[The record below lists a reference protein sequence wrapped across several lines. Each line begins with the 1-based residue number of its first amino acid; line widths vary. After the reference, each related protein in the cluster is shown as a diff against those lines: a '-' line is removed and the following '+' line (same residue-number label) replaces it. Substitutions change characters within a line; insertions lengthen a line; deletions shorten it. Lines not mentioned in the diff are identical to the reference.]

1 MELNDENIIKVL
13 EELLPYIEA
22 DGGSLQYVET
32 EDGYVK
38 VRLGGACETCAMSVM
53 TLKQGIEK
61 KLMMEIPD
69 IKGVIQVLQMN
80 IEEQFELGDLLLEER
95 KCRVCGETK
104 NLIDGFYKTH
114 KNRLSLPS
122 SYAYE
127 CKACTIKRI
136 VASRKNK
143 KPSNEWIYPDW

>member
-1 MELNDENIIKVL
+1 MVGLKLESVNMTDDQYDYLLRQYKLATKMELNDENIIAVL

-61 KLMMEIPD
+61 KLMMEIPEV
-69 IKGVIQVLQMN
+69 KGVIQVL
-80 IEEQFELGDLLLEER
+80 
-95 KCRVCGETK
+95 
-104 NLIDGFYKTH
+104 
-114 KNRLSLPS
+114 
-122 SYAYE
+122 
-127 CKACTIKRI
+127 
-136 VASRKNK
+136 
-143 KPSNEWIYPDW
+143 